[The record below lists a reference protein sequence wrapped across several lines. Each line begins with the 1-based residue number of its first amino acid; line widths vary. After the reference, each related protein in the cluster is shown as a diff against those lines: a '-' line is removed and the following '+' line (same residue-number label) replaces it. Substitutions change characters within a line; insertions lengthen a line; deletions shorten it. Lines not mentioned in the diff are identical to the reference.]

1 MPSAGDAMADVD
13 FVVVG
18 NVARDL
24 VPGGWRAGGTAV
36 YAAVTARGLG
46 RRVGVVT
53 AAPAEVLAAAPLTG
67 VTVVRVPATESPTFE
82 NVYTPAGRVQYLR
95 AAGEPV
101 PEAAVPE
108 AWRAARV
115 ALLGPVYHEV
125 DVATAARFTGLRG
138 LCAQGYLRRADADGR
153 IRPLPPDAWPTA
165 DIRGIDVLVVSEED
179 LGGRANGVLAAWA
192 AQVPVLAVTLGRR
205 GARVRAQGVWQH
217 IPACPAREVDPT
229 GAGDAFAAALL
240 IALDEGAE
248 PWQAARFAAAAASLV
263 VEAEGPVAPE
273 REAVQ
278 ARMRALASV
287 PEDAG

>member
-1 MPSAGDAMADVD
+1 MGDVD

-36 YAAVTARGLG
+36 YAALTARGLG

-53 AAPAEVLAAAPLTG
+53 AAPTEVLAAAPLQG
-67 VTVVRVPATESPTFE
+67 VAVVRVPAAESPTFE
-82 NVYTPAGRVQYLR
+82 NRYTPAGRVQYLR
-95 AAGEPV
+95 AAGAPV
-101 PEAAVPE
+101 PAAAVPA

-125 DVATAARFTGLRG
+125 DVETAALFTGLRG

-153 IRPLPPDAWPTA
+153 IRPVPPAAWRAAAILRHT
-165 DIRGIDVLVVSEED
+165 DVLIVSEED
-179 LGGRANGVLAAWA
+179 LGGRANGVVAAWA
-192 AQVPVLAVTLGRR
+192 AQVPVLAVTAGRR
-205 GARVRAQGVWQH
+205 GARVHAQGVWRH

-240 IALDEGAE
+240 IALDEGAG
-248 PWQAARFAAAAASLV
+248 PWRAAYFAAAAASLV

-273 REAVQ
+273 RAAVL
-278 ARMRALASV
+278 ARMRALAPV